1 MSEQIILKQLGYKI
15 MGFEVTDSNNPISD
29 LKSVASTSSIATTI
43 LDIENVQYGKT
54 RYVLCN
60 H

>member
-1 MSEQIILKQLGYKI
+1 
-15 MGFEVTDSNNPISD
+15 MGFEVTDSNPISD

-54 RYVLCN
+54 M
-60 H
+60 

>member
-15 MGFEVTDSNNPISD
+15 MGFEITDSNTISD

-43 LDIENVQYGKT
+43 LDIENVQHGKT
-54 RYVLCN
+54 R
-60 H
+60 

>member
-1 MSEQIILKQLGYKI
+1 
-15 MGFEVTDSNNPISD
+15 MGFEVTDSNPISN

-54 RYVLCN
+54 RYVITRFTTV
-60 H
+60 